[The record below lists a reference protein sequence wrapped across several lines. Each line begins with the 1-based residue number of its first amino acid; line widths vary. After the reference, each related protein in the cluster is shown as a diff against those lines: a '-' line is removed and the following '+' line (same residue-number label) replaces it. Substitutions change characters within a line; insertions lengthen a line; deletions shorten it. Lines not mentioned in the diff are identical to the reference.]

1 MKNKTAQHNAGSR
14 DFFSFCGA
22 PTYRSRLCKNEMM
35 APNARR
41 RRKIFGILGGV
52 LYKKHEP
59 PGGSAPAAG
68 GKFLGIWGALYT
80 KITLLGCI
88 QERVSGAKHPPNL
101 KISASGGP
109 NPQMFE
115 NNPPLVAKSGITRGG
130 FSLTFGRISGFL
142 AKIPQKIFAASR
154 RKRPHINGFR
164 PFLAPLGAPGKFCTI
179 SYPLPSFFLHLKS
192 DLYRENDKLFL
203 QKEV

>member
-41 RRKIFGILGGV
+41 RRKNFGILGGV

-68 GKFLGIWGALYT
+68 GNFWAFGGRCTQKSRCWDAFRNVFLAQNTPKSSKMAACG
-80 KITLLGCI
+80 
-88 QERVSGAKHPPNL
+88 E
-101 KISASGGP
+101 P
-109 NPQMFE
+109 NPQ
-115 NNPPLVAKSGITRGG
+115 NVS
-130 FSLTFGRISGFL
+130 
-142 AKIPQKIFAASR
+142 
-154 RKRPHINGFR
+154 
-164 PFLAPLGAPGKFCTI
+164 
-179 SYPLPSFFLHLKS
+179 
-192 DLYRENDKLFL
+192 LFL
-203 QKEV
+203 NFSSKFPLKTGRQYHLLIKVGSRKS

>member
-1 MKNKTAQHNAGSR
+1 MVKLKKYVLPAAGMKNKTAPPGFTRFFRFAGLLPI
-14 DFFSFCGA
+14 GA
-22 PTYRSRLCKNEMM
+22 GFAKRNDGPQCPPQAKKIGIWGAFYTKNTS
-35 APNARR
+35 
-41 RRKIFGILGGV
+41 
-52 LYKKHEP
+52 P

-115 NNPPLVAKSGITRGG
+115 NNPPLVAKSGITRGV
-130 FSLTFGRISGFL
+130 FSKGGGVFDDIG
-142 AKIPQKIFAASR
+142 
-154 RKRPHINGFR
+154 
-164 PFLAPLGAPGKFCTI
+164 
-179 SYPLPSFFLHLKS
+179 
-192 DLYRENDKLFL
+192 
-203 QKEV
+203 